1 MDQGLTQAPS
11 RSALPGYLVACR
23 TALPTS
29 QARPVRVIGLILPS
43 GLEKVFVQAAYFRGL
58 QGPPDPERIREIGS
72 RYGLT
77 TVGAPIAVPEVR

>member
-1 MDQGLTQAPS
+1 MPHSFANLT
-11 RSALPGYLVACR
+11 GE
-23 TALPTS
+23 
-29 QARPVRVIGLILPS
+29 PVRVISLILPS